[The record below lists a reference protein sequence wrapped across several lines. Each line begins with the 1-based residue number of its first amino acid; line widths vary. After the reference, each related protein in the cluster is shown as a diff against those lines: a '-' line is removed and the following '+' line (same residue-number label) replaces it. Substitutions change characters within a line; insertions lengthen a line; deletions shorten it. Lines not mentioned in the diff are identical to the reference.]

1 MYILIKN
8 DIINNINFVD
18 IDYEDGEE
26 NYFDKVDFQY
36 LLQDSGNFR
45 LYFVIF
51 VLYGQDVEFY
61 FFFSFGKML

>member
-26 NYFDKVDFQY
+26 NYFDKVDF
-36 LLQDSGNFR
+36 
-45 LYFVIF
+45 
-51 VLYGQDVEFY
+51 
-61 FFFSFGKML
+61 

>member
-36 LLQDSGNFR
+36 SLQDSGNFR

-51 VLYGQDVEFY
+51 VLYGQNVEFY
-61 FFFSFGKML
+61 FFFQFW

>member
-61 FFFSFGKML
+61 FFFQFW

>member
-36 LLQDSGNFR
+36 SLQDGGYFR

-61 FFFSFGKML
+61 FFFQFW

>member
-36 LLQDSGNFR
+36 SLQDSGNFR

-51 VLYGQDVEFY
+51 VV
-61 FFFSFGKML
+61 